1 VDDVDGLCS
10 WIGLQPITT
19 LKGFWAKS
27 NDAQELPGPIP
38 EEDML
43 EEDDYLIWADSDPE
57 LKIRYAAM
65 RKVWEPPCQD
75 ETGTVWS
82 DTNSVRFLRG
92 ALEMLSVV
100 PLKQR
105 ETIVSFKSRWV
116 PMDETALAGLLQS
129 LPHLKELEV
138 ILPTEGDVLNRFS
151 RCFESRQAHLR
162 SLSVLGPNTATSLDQ
177 TFSSGFAKLVF
188 LQFTVPLDCPH
199 RDSACSWE
207 AYHLKE
213 INLVFELDAPPLY
226 DPATLVSWL
235 DQRIPFACVISFT
248 PELSVDSE
256 YYDPDD
262 RRIITWQQ
270 NFRTIRY
277 ESHVARQSARP
288 GWEKIS

>member
-1 VDDVDGLCS
+1 MIVQYCDTTWSTSQFHLVESVRPPRCRNDREDVDDVDGLCS

-138 ILPTEGDVLNRFS
+138 ILPTEGDVQLT
-151 RCFESRQAHLR
+151 FEA
-162 SLSVLGPNTATSLDQ
+162 
-177 TFSSGFAKLVF
+177 
-188 LQFTVPLDCPH
+188 
-199 RDSACSWE
+199 
-207 AYHLKE
+207 
-213 INLVFELDAPPLY
+213 
-226 DPATLVSWL
+226 
-235 DQRIPFACVISFT
+235 
-248 PELSVDSE
+248 
-256 YYDPDD
+256 
-262 RRIITWQQ
+262 
-270 NFRTIRY
+270 
-277 ESHVARQSARP
+277 
-288 GWEKIS
+288 